1 MNKAFVIAAAL
12 CLLAAGSNVCGA
24 FAPASY
30 MTASAA
36 ETASGTCGKS
46 LTWTFSSGTLTV
58 SGTGEMYSRNSQ
70 YSVPWADFKDDIT
83 SVAVGEG
90 VTSIGGQAFDSCK
103 NLTAVSLPSTLKSI
117 GTYSFS
123 GCSSLTKV
131 TIPNGVTSIGS
142 SAFASCKK
150 LADIDIPRSVSYI
163 GDIAFAGTKWL
174 ENNRSKEQPFVIVNG
189 ILINGSLCTGDAVI
203 PDGVTDI
210 AGNAFYYCTGI
221 TSLTIPESVA
231 IIRDNAFNYCTGLTS
246 VTIPASVTE
255 VGMQAFVMC
264 DKLAEVTVLNPD
276 CKIYDRKTTFAN
288 DNETFAGTIRGY
300 DGSTAETYAKKYS
313 RTFVSLGRVPTLGDP
328 NADGSIDA
336 KDASFILAEYS
347 RLSAGGA
354 PTFTAAQRTAADVN
368 TDGLTDSKDASK
380 ILGYYAYTSTGGTE
394 DFNAF
399 IAK

>member
-1 MNKAFVIAAAL
+1 MKRILAIALAL
-12 CLLAAGSNVCGA
+12 GTLGADTNICGT

-36 ETASGTCGKS
+36 ATASGTCGKS

-70 YSVPWADFKDDIT
+70 YSVPWADLKDDIT
-83 SVAVGEG
+83 SVVIGEG
-90 VTSIGGQAFDSCK
+90 VTSVGGQAFDSCK
-103 NLTAVSLPSTLKSI
+103 NLTAVTLPSTLKSI
-117 GTYSFS
+117 GTYAFS
-123 GCSSLTKV
+123 GCNSLEKI

-150 LADIDIPRSVSYI
+150 LAEIEIPSSVDYI

-174 ENNRSKEQPFVIVNG
+174 ENSRSKEQPFVVVNG
-189 ILINGSLCTGDAVI
+189 ILINGNLCTGDAVI
-203 PDGVTDI
+203 PDGVTEI

-221 TSLTIPESVA
+221 TSLTIPESVT
-231 IIRDNAFNYCTGLTS
+231 IIRDNAFNHCTGLTS

-264 DKLAEVTVLNPD
+264 EQLAEVTVLAPD

-288 DNETFAGTIRGY
+288 DNESFSGTIRGY
-300 DGSTAETYAKKYS
+300 DGSTAEAYAKKYS
-313 RTFVSLGRVPTLGDP
+313 RSFVSLGRVPTLGDP
-328 NADGSIDA
+328 NADGSVDA

-347 RLSAGGA
+347 RLSTGETA
-354 PTFTAAQRTAADVN
+354 TFTAVQTAAADVN
-368 TDGLTDSKDASK
+368 TDGLTDSKDATK

-394 DFNAF
+394 DLNAF